1 MAELRWRPMR
11 VTSQRARRFDD
22 VFFIDPQTGWTVNSN
37 GLIAKTTDGGASWT
51 PQHRAGAYMR
61 CIGFADANHGWA
73 GTTSTTQR
81 MFATQNGGE
90 TWAPVTN
97 LPANAPV
104 KICGL
109 SIVDRTTVYASGTN
123 EPVDQPRMM
132 KTTNGGET
140 WTAWEMREWASIL
153 IDNYFIDAERG
164 WVVGGKTDDPEP
176 ESRDEIKPVV
186 LFTEDGGRTW
196 VDRLAGQEAEFPFGE
211 WGWKIQFLNERLG
224 FVSLE
229 NFTDAAILKT
239 TDGGLTWKRIKVE
252 DPQNNANLE
261 GIGFIDEQRGWV
273 GGWGD
278 PDFQTG
284 HSSGTDDGG
293 TTWRD
298 ADEIGRFINRFRF
311 LGNPV
316 TVGYASGVTVFKYS
330 DEPIVA
336 PQAAA
341 LQAEPALLPEAELR
355 MREWPVSIPAS
366 IPAGTTRITLDIW
379 DRFGKHMGTILDERR
394 PRAGDRTLVWDGYD
408 TSGRRVPPGFFIA
421 RLTADDDAAS
431 TILVIDTPRRASR

>member
-1 MAELRWRPMR
+1 MAELRWRALPAAGN
-11 VTSQRARRFDD
+11 ARRFDD
-22 VFFIDPQTGWTVNSN
+22 VFFIDPQTGWSVNSN
-37 GLIAKTTDGGASWT
+37 GFIAKTTNGGASWT
-51 PQHRAGAYMR
+51 IQHRAGAWMR
-61 CIGFADANHGWA
+61 CIGFADADHGWVGCVTA
-73 GTTSTTQR
+73 AQR
-81 MFATQNGGE
+81 MFSTRDGGQI
-90 TWAPVTN
+90 WAQVTN

-109 SIVDRTTVYASGTN
+109 SVVDRMTVYASGTN

-153 IDNYFIDAERG
+153 IDTYFVDAECG

-176 ESRDEIKPVV
+176 EDRSEIKPVV

-196 VDRLAGQEAEFPFGE
+196 VNRLAGQEDEFPFGE

-239 TDGGLTWKRIKVE
+239 TDGGLTWRRIKVE

-261 GIGFIDEQRGWV
+261 GVGFIDENRGWV

-278 PDFQTG
+278 PDFNSG

-293 TTWRD
+293 KTWHD
-298 ADEIGRFINRFRF
+298 ADKIGLFINRFRF

-316 TVGYASGVTVFKYS
+316 TVGYASGSTVFKYT
-330 DEPIVA
+330 DEPVA
-336 PQAAA
+336 PAPAAA
-341 LQAEPALLPEAELR
+341 MAAAPALLPEAELR
-355 MREWPVSIPAS
+355 MQEWPIRIPAS
-366 IPAGTTRITLDIW
+366 IPAGTARITLDIW
-379 DRFGKHMGTILDERR
+379 DRFGKHIGTILDERR
-394 PRAGDRTLVWDGYD
+394 PRVGERTLEWDGYD
-408 TSGRRVPPGFFIA
+408 SSGRRVPPGFFIA

-431 TILVIDTPRRASR
+431 TLLVPATRRDRSR